1 LSTGSIDNLT
11 GIKLGLVLCEACGLL
26 SRPIDIDEP
35 GHCLRCGNELSL
47 RRKNAIQRTW
57 ALILAAAICY
67 IPANILPVLNTI
79 TTVSTD
85 DETIIDGVI
94 LLYKTGSW
102 PLALIVLIASVVIPL
117 AKLIALSYLLLSVQ
131 HRTAVGRH
139 ERVRLYRLVEI
150 VGRWSMLDVFVDT
163 FTVAL
168 IQLQPLMSVKPGP
181 GVIFFAAVV
190 VLTMIAAQTFDPR
203 LIWDAG
209 EDKEGPHD

>member
-1 LSTGSIDNLT
+1 MSTGILT
-11 GIKLGLVLCEACGLL
+11 GIKLGLVSCEACGLL
-26 SRPIDIDEP
+26 SRPADIDQP
-35 GHCLRCGNELSL
+35 GQCPRCGNELSL

-57 ALILAAAICY
+57 ALIIAAVICY
-67 IPANILPVLNTI
+67 IPANIFPVLNTI
-79 TTVSTD
+79 TTVSTED
-85 DETIIDGVI
+85 DTIIDGVI

-131 HRTAVGRH
+131 RSAAGGRH
-139 ERVRLYRLVEI
+139 ERVRLYRIVEI

-203 LIWDAG
+203 LIWDTC
-209 EDKEGPHD
+209 EDKEGPYD

>member
-1 LSTGSIDNLT
+1 MSIGILT
-11 GIKLGLVLCEACGLL
+11 GRKLGLVLCEACGLL
-26 SRPIDIDEP
+26 SRPVDIDDP
-35 GHCLRCGNELSL
+35 KNCPRCGNELSL

-67 IPANILPVLNTI
+67 VPANILPVLNTI
-79 TTVSTD
+79 TVTSTED
-85 DETIIDGVI
+85 DTILDGVV
-94 LLYKTGSW
+94 LLYTTGSW

-131 HRTAVGRH
+131 RRSIAGSH
-139 ERVRLYRLVEI
+139 ERIRLYRLVEV

-203 LIWDAG
+203 MIWDAG
-209 EDKEGPHD
+209 EGKEGSYD